1 MGQKIHPYGL
11 RLGIVTDW
19 KSRWYS
25 EKDYAAQVN
34 EDHKIRTYLR
44 DELTRGA
51 VSRID
56 IERIGDKKVQID
68 IHTGRPGVVIGRGGS
83 EAERLRGGLED
94 LTGRNVKFNV
104 IEVANPELDAQLLAR
119 SVADQLEGRVAF
131 RRAMKRTVTTAMK
144 AGAEGVRVQ
153 AQGRLGGADMGR
165 REWYLEGRVPLH
177 TLRADIDYGTAT
189 ARTPVGAVG
198 VKVWVY
204 RGDLLTSVAARN
216 EKIAAEA
223 RLAAG
228 GPAQRRRRSARSR
241 AESAAGESGGKR
253 LIEAGGGKRPVES
266 GAGKKGGKRL
276 IEAGGGRR
284 KPTTSDAAAE
294 FNEARQA
301 TEDGV
306 ADAAVVA
313 DAAAVVAGEVA
324 AEAVAEAVVA
334 EVAAVEAVETAVVA
348 EVTADEV
355 EVEAEIA
362 EVVAEV
368 AVEDALIAEAIAEE
382 TGSEEAVIEAVVA
395 EERAEDAIVE
405 AVVAEAVAE
414 EAQEIAEIADEVAV
428 EAIVEAVEAEEEA
441 EADVEAAL
449 EVEAIAEVLDEAA
462 EVEETPTVETTEV
475 IETQKVDEESHQSPV
490 ASHQLEETGDS
501 RLETDDSDEAP
512 EQSEGDKS

>member
-83 EAERLRGGLED
+83 EAERLRSGLEE
-94 LTGRNVKFNV
+94 LTNRNVKFNV

-189 ARTPVGAVG
+189 ARTSVGAVG
-198 VKVWVY
+198 IKVWVY
-204 RGDLLTSVAARN
+204 RGDLLTSVTARN

-241 AESAAGESGGKR
+241 AEAAAGESGGKR
-253 LIEAGGGKRPVES
+253 LIEAGGGKRPVEP
-266 GAGKKGGKRL
+266 GGGKKGGKRL

-294 FNEARQA
+294 FEEAKKA
-301 TEDGV
+301 TEDSV
-306 ADAAVVA
+306 KDAAVVA
-313 DAAAVVAGEVA
+313 DVTAIVAEEVAVEAVVEAVDAEVTAVDAVDAAIVADAVADEADAEAEVAELVAEVAVEEALVAEAIAEGTGSEDAAVEAVIATDQAEEALVEAAAAEAIAEVA
-324 AEAVAEAVVA
+324 DEAAEEADEAAIEAVAEAIEADVVA
-334 EVAAVEAVETAVVA
+334 DEAVE
-348 EVTADEV
+348 
-355 EVEAEIA
+355 EALEA

-368 AVEDALIAEAIAEE
+368 LDEV
-382 TGSEEAVIEAVVA
+382 
-395 EERAEDAIVE
+395 
-405 AVVAEAVAE
+405 
-414 EAQEIAEIADEVAV
+414 ADEVA
-428 EAIVEAVEAEEEA
+428 AEN
-441 EADVEAAL
+441 D
-449 EVEAIAEVLDEAA
+449 DD
-462 EVEETPTVETTEV
+462 TEGG
-475 IETQKVDEESHQSPV
+475 
-490 ASHQLEETGDS
+490 A
-501 RLETDDSDEAP
+501 
-512 EQSEGDKS
+512 